1 MQRSSDSTG
10 SAQGPP
16 VPATPSEAAAE
27 SITFYHW
34 LVVFFA
40 SCGWLFDCMG
50 QRIFVLSR
58 EPAMRDSWRLDDR
71 SARSSCSVRKQF
83 CICSEIRVT
92 RSDYL

>member
-1 MQRSSDSTG
+1 MISMQASPDSTTSPQRLAVHPSSSD
-10 SAQGPP
+10 
-16 VPATPSEAAAE
+16 AAAE

-58 EPAMRDSWRLDDR
+58 EPAPSSTGEASPR
-71 SARSSCSVRKQF
+71 S
-83 CICSEIRVT
+83 
-92 RSDYL
+92 